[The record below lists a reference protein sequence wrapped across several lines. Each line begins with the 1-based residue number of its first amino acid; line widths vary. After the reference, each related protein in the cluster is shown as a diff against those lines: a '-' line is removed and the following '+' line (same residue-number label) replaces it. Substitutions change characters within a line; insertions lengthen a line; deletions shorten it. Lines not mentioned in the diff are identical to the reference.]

1 MCTLYRLLLLRKCA
15 FNQLPPII
23 WSEQLLRHKFV
34 TNRLSLS
41 SLCFLSSWNN
51 ARKRGRKTQKKKYCS
66 DFSFQDREAVTLV
79 VWKPRKY
86 PSKWPS
92 TIVGTCKISTLARG
106 APMTILNKTLDLCPT
121 SRSSSTDTSS
131 DREGSL
137 DYQQRFEGNITYQS
151 DMKRH
156 AILSNNS
163 LIHYGYKTRS
173 LRVLALT
180 YENRLIKKIQT
191 IP

>member
-34 TNRLSLS
+34 TNRLSLLS

-66 DFSFQDREAVTLV
+66 DFSFQGREAVTLAV
-79 VWKPRKY
+79 RKPRKY

-92 TIVGTCKISTLARG
+92 TIVGTCNVKSAPLQGAHPWPFWARLWTSALQAEAVARTQ
-106 APMTILNKTLDLCPT
+106 APTEKVPQIT
-121 SRSSSTDTSS
+121 SRDLKVTS
-131 DREGSL
+131 
-137 DYQQRFEGNITYQS
+137 YI
-151 DMKRH
+151 
-156 AILSNNS
+156 
-163 LIHYGYKTRS
+163 
-173 LRVLALT
+173 
-180 YENRLIKKIQT
+180 
-191 IP
+191 